1 MQIILHTRSRLV
13 WLKFL
18 GGIIVDV
25 VNVEYAII
33 VKEFGASDVMILE
46 QDPIDIV
53 AQGRGSD
60 E

>member
-1 MQIILHTRSRLV
+1 M
-13 WLKFL
+13 
-18 GGIIVDV
+18 DV